1 MFHGVFRCE
10 MNSNDFKV
18 PLGTGI
24 RRKLEEPPVPG
35 SPVRTRGEGHFY

>member
-1 MFHGVFRCE
+1 MFRYE

-35 SPVRTRGEGHFY
+35 APVGTRSEGRFY